1 VITVSPVTSK
11 LFYGTGS
18 SAVADGVV
26 ALPVK
31 VRLRDSNLRPAAGV
45 AVELVADRAGVT
57 IEQPGLTDATG
68 LAIGFVR
75 ATTPGPVNISCL
87 VLQTEE

>member
-1 VITVSPVTSK
+1 MTTVSPITSK
-11 LFYGTGS
+11 LSYGTTS
-18 SAVADGVV
+18 RALADGVTR
-26 ALPVK
+26 LPVK
-31 VRLRDSNLRPAAGV
+31 VRLRDSMLRPVAGIQ
-45 AVELVADRAGVT
+45 AELTADRDGVT

-87 VLQTEE
+87 VPQESQ